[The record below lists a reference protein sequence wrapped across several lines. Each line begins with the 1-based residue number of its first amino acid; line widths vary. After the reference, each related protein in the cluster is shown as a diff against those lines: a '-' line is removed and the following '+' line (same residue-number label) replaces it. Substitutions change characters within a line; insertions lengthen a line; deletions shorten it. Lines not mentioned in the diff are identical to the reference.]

1 MFISSKLSVFSLLVI
16 SLSFAA
22 TPKPGGL
29 DNALDISRSG
39 VIAQRTKMNIIAEN
53 IANIDTT
60 KTETGLPYRRKQA
73 VLRQVEYFYRNYRK
87 NMLGGVAVDQ
97 IKEDTRNPFKK
108 VYDPNHPDADKAGF
122 VYYPNIDLTKE
133 LIQLSNTNGS
143 YEANVVVFNTT
154 KQMMQSSLEI
164 GR

>member
-1 MFISSKLSVFSLLVI
+1 MFRGVSLVFFI
-16 SLSFAA
+16 FSFSWAA

-39 VIAQRTKMNIIAEN
+39 VIAQKTKMNIIAEN
-53 IANIDTT
+53 IANVDTT

-73 VLRQVEYFYRNYRK
+73 VMRQVEYFYKNYRR
-87 NMLGGVAVDQ
+87 NLLGGVEVAR
-97 IKEDTRNPFKK
+97 IEEDEASDFKK
-108 VYDPNHPDADKAGF
+108 VFDPSHPDADASGF
-122 VYYPNIDLTKE
+122 VYYPNVDLTREMVE
-133 LIQLSNTNGS
+133 LSRTNGS

-154 KQMMQSSLEI
+154 KQMMQTSLEI

>member
-1 MFISSKLSVFSLLVI
+1 MINRLTYIFVFILFNLV
-16 SLSFAA
+16 LAA

-29 DNALDISRSG
+29 DNALDISRTG
-39 VIAQRTKMNIIAEN
+39 VIAQRTKMNVIAEN
-53 IANIDTT
+53 IANVDTT
-60 KTETGLPYRRKQA
+60 MTEDGTPYRRKQA

-87 NMLGGVAVDQ
+87 NLLGGVAVDR
-97 IKEDTRNPFKK
+97 IKEDTRTPFKK
-108 VYDPNHPDADKAGF
+108 VYDPSHPDADRAGF

-133 LIQLSNTNGS
+133 LVELSNTNGS